1 MGGGDGRA
9 VIHLPSSGHCCYS
22 VAMEPWTVQHRV
34 FTYDSYVRNNE
45 SVVAVQRDFRIH
57 FNVGRHGAVPSRPTI
72 MKWVTSFRTTGNIM
86 AKKPPGATRTVR
98 SLENIDRVR
107 TAMTTSPGR
116 SARRHASALHIGR
129 ESVRKIL
136 KLDLKFH
143 PYKIVCVQELKENDY
158 PQRLDFATQMQ
169 VLLHDEPD
177 VLIFM
182 SDEAHFYLNGTVN
195 QQNCRY
201 WAQENPRQLHEK
213 PLHSPRVTVWCA
225 VSRQHVIGPFFF
237 EEDGVAVT
245 VNANRYVRMINDF
258 FFLQLQMLNLQ
269 QDVWF
274 QQDGATAHTARVS
287 MTLLRN
293 LFPGHVISR
302 FGDVPWPP
310 RSPDLNICD
319 FFLWG
324 HLKEKVFKRK
334 PRNLEDLKEAI
345 REEVALITEETLQLV
360 WQSFLNRIENCIRE
374 DGRHLPD
381 LIFAS

>member
-1 MGGGDGRA
+1 MNGNLDNLNPDIYSYVLVEFHDEKSVFLEGKIIELIEDDFEVSFLGHS
-9 VIHLPSSGHCCYS
+9 VKQKNSSIYPSVDVKKTDIKCLLSASSFLAGTKRQP
-22 VAMEPWTVQHRV
+22 AREV
-34 FTYDSYVRNNE
+34 FTFLMRLY
-45 SVVAVQRDFRIH
+45 
-57 FNVGRHGAVPSRPTI
+57 
-72 MKWVTSFRTTGNIM
+72 
-86 AKKPPGATRTVR
+86 
-98 SLENIDRVR
+98 
-107 TAMTTSPGR
+107 
-116 SARRHASALHIGR
+116 SALANKGDLGGWSFTSLAVAR
-129 ESVRKIL
+129 NVL

-143 PYKIVCVQELKENDY
+143 PYKIVCVQELKETDY

-182 SDEAHFYLNGTVN
+182 SDEAHVYLNGTVN

-201 WAQENPRQLHEK
+201 WAQEKPRQLHEK

-225 VSRQHVIGPFFF
+225 VSREHVIGPFFF

-258 FFLQLQMLNLQ
+258 FFLQLQMHNLQ

-302 FGDVPWPP
+302 FADVPWPP

-319 FFLWG
+319 FFCG
-324 HLKEKVFKRK
+324 Y
-334 PRNLEDLKEAI
+334 I
-345 REEVALITEETLQLV
+345 
-360 WQSFLNRIENCIRE
+360 
-374 DGRHLPD
+374 
-381 LIFAS
+381 